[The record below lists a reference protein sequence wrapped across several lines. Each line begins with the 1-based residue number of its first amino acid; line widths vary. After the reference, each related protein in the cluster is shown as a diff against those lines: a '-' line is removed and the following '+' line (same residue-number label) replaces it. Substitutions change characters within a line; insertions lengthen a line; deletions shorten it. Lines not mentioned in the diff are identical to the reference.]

1 MPSQSP
7 KASRVSSAS
16 SAHEPRAYD
25 VVIVGGAA
33 AGLTAAM
40 YTARRALKTMV
51 ISTDIGGQASLTS
64 EIENYPGRDLTDG
77 FELMSDFK
85 NQAERFGAEVV
96 IDQAIKITVESETS
110 FLIQTHQET
119 YRAKAVIL
127 AFGLTPKSLGVSG
140 EDKFKGR
147 GVSTCA
153 TCDGPLYKNKTVVV
167 TGVGDPALD
176 AVQYLC
182 KLNARVTYVCPR
194 PVLVGSKHMQDAV
207 KCLENVTTYLNA
219 TVTEILGDKTVTA
232 VKAQVNGESTTMACD
247 GVFVEMGYIANA
259 AWVKDVVK
267 LDASNHI
274 VIDEKMATS
283 CAGIFAAGD
292 ITTISHKQVVISA
305 GEGAKAAL
313 SLYKY
318 LQENGKVA
326 RGVPTDWGIVK
337 STS

>member
-1 MPSQSP
+1 MSSQP
-7 KASRVSSAS
+7 LKASREPSTP
-16 SAHEPRAYD
+16 SAHAPRAYD

-40 YTARRALKTMV
+40 YTARRALKTVV

-77 FELMSDFK
+77 FELMTDFK
-85 NQAERFGAEVV
+85 NQAETFGAEIV
-96 IDQAIKITVESETS
+96 IDQAIKITAESETS
-110 FLIQTHQET
+110 FLVETHQSVF
-119 YRAKAVIL
+119 RGSAVIL
-127 AFGLTPKSLGVSG
+127 AFGLTPKSLGVPG
-140 EDKFKGR
+140 EDQFKGH

-153 TCDGPLYKNKTVVV
+153 TCDGPLYKNKPVVV
-167 TGVGDPALD
+167 TGVGDAALD

-207 KCLENVTTYLNA
+207 KCLEDVTTYLNA
-219 TVTEILGDKTVTA
+219 SITEVIGDKTVSA
-232 VKAQVNGESTTMACD
+232 VNATVNGEAMTIPTS

-259 AWVKDVVK
+259 AWVEGVVK
-267 LDASNHI
+267 LDKSNHI
-274 VIDEKMATS
+274 VIDQTMATS
-283 CAGIFAAGD
+283 CPGIFAAGD

-326 RGVPTDWGIVK
+326 RGVPTDWGVVK
-337 STS
+337 ST